1 MVVVHA
7 HKKSTREYAIINSIF
22 TAWELTL
29 IGLALDQV
37 KMNDHKIL
45 LVQTA
50 DQKFLLN
57 TFY

>member
-7 HKKSTREYAIINSIF
+7 YIKYSREYAVMNSIF
-22 TAWELTL
+22 NAWELTL

-37 KMNDHKIL
+37 KTNDHKSF